1 MLKLWIL
8 TGFLI
13 LAVLL
18 ACSGPSPTATPASA
32 PAAAAPDGTA
42 IPVSTPAATAP
53 DGTAIPVSTPAA
65 AAPDGT
71 ATPAS
76 APAATVPDL
85 TAIPVSTPADT
96 VPDGSVTPASTP
108 VTTSPSAGGA
118 PPSGA
123 TSEDLQI
130 QELLQASNA
139 AMQAVESAHLVYEA
153 TTDVGNQLSLFVGIE
168 GDYQAPDRFHYSMET
183 GFGPGSGAFRLEYTL
198 IGSRAFLKDPESG
211 VWIPDPAS
219 QNPFAFLSPD
229 GEPAEGLAINFDP
242 QASEGFSITRQDL
255 DGETVY
261 YLRGNPSGEGFSD
274 TLEALKSVVLGPEPG
289 GGTEGESPRGKIEI
303 EHWIGVEDLL
313 ARKFRGLFEVSG
325 QDHTGELNTVRSEV
339 SLVFSDYGK
348 PVNIQEP

>member
-18 ACSGPSPTATPASA
+18 ACSGPSPKATPAS
-32 PAAAAPDGTA
+32 APDGTA

-53 DGTAIPVSTPAA
+53 DGTATPVSAPAA
-65 AAPDGT
+65 AAPDGA

-76 APAATVPDL
+76 TPATTAPDGTATLAYAPAATAPDE
-85 TAIPVSTPADT
+85 TATPTSA
-96 VPDGSVTPASTP
+96 P

-123 TSEDLQI
+123 TSKDLQI

-219 QNPFAFLSPD
+219 QNPVTVLSLD

-242 QASEGFSITRQDL
+242 QAFEGFSMARQDL

-289 GGTEGESPRGKIEI
+289 GGTEGESPTGKIEI
-303 EHWIGVEDLL
+303 EYWLGIEDLL
-313 ARKFRGLFEVSG
+313 ARKYRGLFEVSG

>member
-1 MLKLWIL
+1 M
-8 TGFLI
+8 
-13 LAVLL
+13 
-18 ACSGPSPTATPASA
+18 
-32 PAAAAPDGTA
+32 
-42 IPVSTPAATAP
+42 
-53 DGTAIPVSTPAA
+53 
-65 AAPDGT
+65 
-71 ATPAS
+71 
-76 APAATVPDL
+76 
-85 TAIPVSTPADT
+85 
-96 VPDGSVTPASTP
+96 
-108 VTTSPSAGGA
+108 
-118 PPSGA
+118 
-123 TSEDLQI
+123 QI

-219 QNPFAFLSPD
+219 QNPFTVLSLD

-242 QASEGFSITRQDL
+242 QAFEGFSMTQQDL

-274 TLEALKSVVLGPEPG
+274 TLEALKLVVLGTEPG
-289 GGTEGESPRGKIEI
+289 GGTEGELPTGKIEI
-303 EHWIGVEDLL
+303 EYWMGIEDLL
-313 ARKFRGLFEVSG
+313 ARKYRGLFEVSG

>member
-32 PAAAAPDGTA
+32 PDGTA
-42 IPVSTPAATAP
+42 IPVSTPVATVPDGPATPASGPAATAPEGTTTPASKPAATAP
-53 DGTAIPVSTPAA
+53 DGTA
-65 AAPDGT
+65 
-71 ATPAS
+71 
-76 APAATVPDL
+76 
-85 TAIPVSTPADT
+85 
-96 VPDGSVTPASTP
+96 TPASTP

-123 TSEDLQI
+123 TSGDSQI
-130 QELLQASNA
+130 QELLQSANA

-183 GFGPGSGAFRLEYTL
+183 GFGPGSGAFKLEYTL
-198 IGSRAFLKDPESG
+198 IGSRAFVKDPESG

-219 QNPFAFLSPD
+219 QNPFTFLSLD

-242 QASEGFSITRQDL
+242 QAFEGFSMTQQDL
-255 DGETVY
+255 GGETVY

-274 TLEALKSVVLGPEPG
+274 TLEALKLVVLGTEPG
-289 GGTEGESPRGKIEI
+289 GGTDSESPTGKIEI
-303 EHWIGVEDLL
+303 EYWLGVEDLL
-313 ARKFRGLFEVSG
+313 ARRFRGLFEVSG

>member
-1 MLKLWIL
+1 M
-8 TGFLI
+8 
-13 LAVLL
+13 AVLL
-18 ACSGPSPTATPASA
+18 ACSGPSSTATPASA
-32 PAAAAPDGTA
+32 PA
-42 IPVSTPAATAP
+42 
-53 DGTAIPVSTPAA
+53 
-65 AAPDGT
+65 
-71 ATPAS
+71 
-76 APAATVPDL
+76 
-85 TAIPVSTPADT
+85 
-96 VPDGSVTPASTP
+96 
-108 VTTSPSAGGA
+108 TTSPSAGGA

-123 TSEDLQI
+123 TAGDSQI
-130 QELLQASNA
+130 QELLQAANA

-183 GFGPGSGAFRLEYTL
+183 GFGPGSGAFKLEYTL
-198 IGSRAFLKDPESG
+198 IGSRAFVKDPESG

-219 QNPFAFLSPD
+219 QNPFTFLSLD

-242 QASEGFSITRQDL
+242 QAFEGFSMTQQDL

-274 TLEALKSVVLGPEPG
+274 TLEALKLVVLGTEPG
-289 GGTEGESPRGKIEI
+289 GGTEGELPTGKIEI
-303 EHWIGVEDLL
+303 EYWIGVEDLL